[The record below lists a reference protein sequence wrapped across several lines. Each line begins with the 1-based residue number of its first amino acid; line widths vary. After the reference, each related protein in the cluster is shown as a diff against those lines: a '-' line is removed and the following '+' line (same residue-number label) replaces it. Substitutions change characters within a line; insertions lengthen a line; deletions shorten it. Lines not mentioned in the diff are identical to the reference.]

1 MAAGIS
7 PLLVIVSCIAFNLLL
22 IPVLFAVLPF
32 VFDLAQEIPVFGPW
46 FKKRLVKIDKKA
58 SKYVDKYGLLGLAL
72 FVGVPLPGTGAYSGA
87 LAAHLLGMEK
97 KKAMIAVAIGIT
109 IAGILVS
116 LASLGILNLFA
127 L

>member
-1 MAAGIS
+1 
-7 PLLVIVSCIAFNLLL
+7 
-22 IPVLFAVLPF
+22 
-32 VFDLAQEIPVFGPW
+32 
-46 FKKRLVKIDKKA
+46 VKIDKKA